1 MTLNTAQKI
10 EKAFDVAT
18 IISLLPF
25 VFIIQLFEWSR
36 KLFTL
41 PIDGRNWLCQEFGN
55 KLMHM
60 SDAVKDGT
68 IKNTYCLRNYTA
80 RMAWKHLKEAEKSKK
95 EAII

>member
-1 MTLNTAQKI
+1 MKLNTARKI
-10 EKAFDVAT
+10 EKTFAW
-18 IISLLPF
+18 ILCILLLPVEILF
-25 VFIIQLFEWSR
+25 LLILLVKYPLEWIHDCKGRIIF
-36 KLFTL
+36 KV
-41 PIDGRNWLCQEFGN
+41 GN

-68 IKNTYCLRNYTA
+68 IKNPYCLRNYTA